1 MRIGFAGL
9 GLMGLPMATNL
20 VRAGIRLAAFNR
32 SRAPR
37 ETLRKI
43 GAETY
48 DDPDPFFAACDCVV
62 LMLADDDA
70 VDEVLGRRS
79 PDFERR
85 VGGKLITNMGTH
97 APAWSKALE
106 RDILAAGGR
115 FVEAPVSGSRG
126 PAETGELVALVAGDE
141 EGIEQLRSLL
151 SHLCRQIVRTGAV
164 PSAMECK
171 MAANLYLIA
180 SVAALAE
187 AAMLARRL
195 DLPPEA
201 FEQVIGSGPL
211 GSQVS
216 RAKLGKMMRRDFTP
230 QAAVRDVCKNAALVA
245 DTAAAAG
252 LDARLLE
259 LARGRFEAV
268 LHNGGALLDM
278 AAVITA
284 YEAQGEGA
292 L

>member
-1 MRIGFAGL
+1 MKTGFAGL

-20 VRAGIRLAAFNR
+20 VRAGIDLAAFNR
-32 SRAPR
+32 SQRPR
-37 ETLRKI
+37 DALRQI

-48 DDPDPFFAACDCVV
+48 DDPDAFFANCDCVI

-70 VDEVLGRRS
+70 VDAVLGRRS
-79 PDFERR
+79 WDFERR
-85 VGGKLITNMGTH
+85 VEGKLIVNMGTH
-97 APAWSKALE
+97 APSWSKALQE
-106 RDILAAGGR
+106 DILAAGGR

-141 EGIEQLRSLL
+141 EGIEQLRPLL
-151 SHLCRQIVRTGAV
+151 SHLCREVIRTGAV

-187 AAMLARRL
+187 AATLAKRL

-216 RAKLGKMMRRDFTP
+216 RAKLGKMMRGDFTP
-230 QAAVRDVCKNAALVA
+230 QAAVHDVCKNAALVA

-252 LDARLLE
+252 LDAQLLKV
-259 LARGRFEAV
+259 ARGHFEAV

-284 YEAQGEGA
+284 HDGQGRA
-292 L
+292 C